1 MKLALTVWRAFFS
14 LALIIGLIYF
24 VMYVLRRTTGEGRS
38 YLASRKMFAILD
50 RFSLGPKKSIYLVR
64 VGEKILVLGVGNEIN
79 LLLVIEDGQL
89 IKSIE
94 YESKNPLKIREFSDY
109 LKRALFLKLRPMGKS
124 WQEESQGQ
132 KEKL

>member
-1 MKLALTVWRAFFS
+1 MKLALTVWRTFFS

-24 VMYVLRRTTGEGRS
+24 VMYVLRRTTGEGGS
-38 YLASRKMFAILD
+38 YLASKKMFAILG

-109 LKRALFLKLRPMGKS
+109 LKKALSFKLRPMGKL

-132 KEKL
+132 GEKL